1 MSQTK
6 NRRGIWAFAAA
17 SFLNDF
23 GSDMIYPIWP
33 LFVTVAL
40 RADMTTLGFIDG
52 VGDAIVSLSQAASGY
67 ASDKIRKRTVF
78 VWTGYLFASASRVG
92 YALSTVWQHLIPF
105 RVLDRSGKMRGAPR
119 DAIVA
124 DLSTKENRGQNFGVL
139 RTMDNLGATCGTIVC
154 IALFGAGLL
163 GYTQLFLIAA
173 VPSAIAA
180 LLILLLIREA
190 RPSDTRLY
198 RGLSPGKLNR
208 NFKIFLS
215 LSALFALGS
224 FSYSFLLLYAKQ
236 FHVQGEFLP
245 VLYLIF
251 TAAASLFS
259 FPFGRL
265 SDKVGRKTVL
275 ALSYLLW
282 GLVCLS
288 FIFAESFAVI
298 ILTFVLYGMH
308 KGALEPVQKSFV
320 SELSPTEYRA
330 SGLGAF
336 QLITGLCALP
346 SSFVAGLLWD
356 QIQVFAPF
364 LFSLVLTAVS
374 VAMLLFVKEDKSN

>member
-1 MSQTK
+1 MSQAE
-6 NRRGIWAFAAA
+6 NRKVMWTFAAA

-40 RADMTTLGFIDG
+40 RADMTVLGFIDG
-52 VGDAIVSLSQAASGY
+52 AGDAIVSLSQAASGY
-67 ASDKIRKRTVF
+67 VSDRVRKRKVF
-78 VWTGYLFASASRVG
+78 VWTGYLFASSSRVG
-92 YALSTVWQHLIPF
+92 YAFSTVWQHLIPF
-105 RVLDRSGKMRGAPR
+105 RILDRSGKMRGAPR

-124 DLSTKENRGQNFGVL
+124 DLSTKENRGKNFGVL
-139 RTMDNLGATCGTIVC
+139 RTMDNLGATCGIIVC

-163 GYTQLFLIAA
+163 GYTQLFMIAA
-173 VPSAIAA
+173 VPSVVAA
-180 LLILLLIREA
+180 LLILLLIKET

-198 RGLSPGKLNR
+198 GGLLPSKMNR

-224 FSYSFLLLYAKQ
+224 FSYSFLLLYARQ
-236 FHVQGEFLP
+236 FHVQDAFLP
-245 VLYLIF
+245 VLYLLF
-251 TAAASLFS
+251 TAVASLFS

-265 SDKVGRKTVL
+265 SDRVGRKTVL

-308 KGALEPVQKSFV
+308 RGALEPVQKSFV
-320 SELSPTEYRA
+320 SELAPAEYRA

-336 QLITGLCALP
+336 QLVTGLCALP

-364 LFSLVLTAVS
+364 LFSLMLTAVS
-374 VAMLLFVKEDKSN
+374 VAMLPFVKENKSD

>member
-6 NRRGIWAFAAA
+6 NRRAIWAFAAA

-78 VWTGYLFASASRVG
+78 VWTGYLFASASRIG
-92 YALSTVWQHLIPF
+92 YALSTVWQHLVPF

-288 FIFAESFAVI
+288 FIFVESFAVI